1 MRYIAR
7 VGRWAYLLDAHGQ
20 LYHVPLIAGQVAY
33 PIDPD
38 IAASSCR
45 RHALEE
51 TQARNFAKAAALRRA
66 AVALEQL
73 AGEPTAA

>member
-1 MRYIAR
+1 MRFVAK
-7 VGRWAYLLDAHGQ
+7 VGRWAYLLDANGQ
-20 LYHVPLIAGQVAY
+20 LFHVPLIAGQVAY

-38 IAASSCR
+38 TAAASCR
-45 RHALEE
+45 RHAEE
-51 TQARNFAKAAALRRA
+51 EVAARNFAKAAALRRA

>member
-20 LYHVPLIAGQVAY
+20 LYHVPLIAGEVAY

-38 IAASSCR
+38 SAAASCR
-45 RHALEE
+45 RHADEE
-51 TQARNFAKAAALRRA
+51 AAARNFAKAAVLRRA
-66 AVALEQL
+66 AVALEAL
-73 AGEPTAA
+73 DDMPTAA